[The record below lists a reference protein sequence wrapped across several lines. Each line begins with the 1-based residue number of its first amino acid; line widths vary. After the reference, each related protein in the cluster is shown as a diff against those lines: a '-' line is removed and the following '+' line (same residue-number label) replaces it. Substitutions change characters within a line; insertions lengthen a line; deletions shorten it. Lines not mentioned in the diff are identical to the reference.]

1 MQTYDL
7 MYGRTPGEYEP
18 TVKFGEYASP
28 DFGTTV
34 DTFQGLLQIAKEQVP
49 MGIYAVEKADYAEL
63 RRDKCESIT
72 KLKELTRQF
81 KAQGF
86 KVWSNGKDK
95 R

>member
-1 MQTYDL
+1 
-7 MYGRTPGEYEP
+7 
-18 TVKFGEYASP
+18 
-28 DFGTTV
+28 
-34 DTFQGLLQIAKEQVP
+34 

-72 KLKELTRQF
+72 KLKELARQF